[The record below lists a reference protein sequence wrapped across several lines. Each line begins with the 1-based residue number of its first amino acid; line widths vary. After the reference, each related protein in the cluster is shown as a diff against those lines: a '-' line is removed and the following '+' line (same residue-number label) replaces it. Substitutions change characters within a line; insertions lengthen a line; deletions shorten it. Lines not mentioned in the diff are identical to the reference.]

1 MWDRDTKQG
10 CVTDNLPEFGSLN
23 RSTEVRVNAFEE
35 GDTKRT
41 FRALKQIY

>member
-1 MWDRDTKQG
+1 M
-10 CVTDNLPEFGSLN
+10 TDNLPEFGSLN